1 MFTVFP
7 AHWNLNELDNG
18 YVEKEI
24 MTHDIKFREIKSMF
38 ERTINKNDVRKK
50 ENVQVLRITEI
61 RNKYLYEKY
70 NR

>member
-7 AHWNLNELDNG
+7 AHWDLEELGNG

-24 MTHDIKFREIKSMF
+24 MTNEIKFREIKSMF
-38 ERTINKNDVRKK
+38 EGTINK
-50 ENVQVLRITEI
+50 NVQVLRITEI